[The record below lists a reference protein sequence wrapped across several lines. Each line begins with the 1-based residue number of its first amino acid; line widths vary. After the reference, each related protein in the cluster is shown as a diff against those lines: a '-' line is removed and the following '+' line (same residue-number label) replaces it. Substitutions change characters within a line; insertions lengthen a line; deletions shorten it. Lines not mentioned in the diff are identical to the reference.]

1 MPDTSPR
8 GDSVPNVDAYDLGI
22 GAGFYVDATVEPY
35 RAHYQMYTYVSSE
48 LPAFLERHFDIGG
61 NGCRSVCGHSMGGHG
76 ALTISLKEPRGSWAA
91 VSALAPIC
99 NPSDPSCLWGTKAFD
114 AYLAGGIEAGKA
126 HDATELLVNM
136 ANGGEHNPT
145 FDEIMIDYGTKDE
158 FLHYLSPEK
167 FVDAAKGCGQKV
179 TCHAREGYDHSY
191 HFVSSFIENHVK
203 FHGSRLRLRQ
213 AMVSAASYNSAIG
226 SEDASTTT
234 TAGRPIEC
242 MAMVARAPK
251 MPLVK
256 EKVTVDVPRAGEVRV
271 KVICNAL
278 CHTDVYTLDGLD
290 PEG

>member
-22 GAGFYVDATVEPY
+22 GAGFYVDATAEPY
-35 RAHYQMYTYVSSE
+35 RAHYRMYTYVSSE
-48 LPAFLERHFDIGG
+48 LPDFLERHFNIGG
-61 NGCRSVCGHSMGGHG
+61 NGCRSLCGHSMGGHG

-91 VSALAPIC
+91 ASALAPIC

-114 AYLAGGIEAGKA
+114 AYLVGGIEAGKA
-126 HDATELLVNM
+126 HDATELLMGMV
-136 ANGGEHNPT
+136 ANGGGERTPI

-167 FVDAAKGCGQKV
+167 FVEAASLCGQKV
-179 TCHAREGYDHSY
+179 TCNAREGYDHSY
-191 HFVSSFIENHVK
+191 HFVSSFVEDHVK

-213 AMVSAASYNSAIG
+213 AMVSAASVAA
-226 SEDASTTT
+226 EDAPAT

-251 MPLVK
+251 MPLSL
-256 EKVTVDVPRAGEVRV
+256 ETVTVDPPRAGEVRV